1 MNRRITALVSRRAF
15 PSNTF
20 RPLKCILCT
29 IQVAYSLS
37 LNDPLRHQAAN
48 LTLIAVGL
56 LVLCT
61 FERPPVAPNPCDL
74 LTAVSFFPPVTLPSA
89 VLEKPAETKYP
100 TDVRSSLFVQT
111 FVACVASAV
120 DPVLLVRL
128 LAHRLVTTPLYPR
141 NSSSITSMSGQDQFP
156 PRTTRS
162 RASST
167 DTNAST
173 RRKRV
178 SSAGST
184 ATTTA

>member
-1 MNRRITALVSRRAF
+1 MPVRTSPVS
-15 PSNTF
+15 S
-20 RPLKCILCT
+20 
-29 IQVAYSLS
+29 
-37 LNDPLRHQAAN
+37 
-48 LTLIAVGL
+48 
-56 LVLCT
+56 
-61 FERPPVAPNPCDL
+61 VAPDPCHL
-74 LTAVSFFPPVTLPSA
+74 LTAVCFFPPVTFPSA

-178 SSAGST
+178 SS
-184 ATTTA
+184 TTTTVRLRRSCCDGYERGQHDARRGVRHVSCPIKRKRDARSEGPQPGGDRNRYFPRSL